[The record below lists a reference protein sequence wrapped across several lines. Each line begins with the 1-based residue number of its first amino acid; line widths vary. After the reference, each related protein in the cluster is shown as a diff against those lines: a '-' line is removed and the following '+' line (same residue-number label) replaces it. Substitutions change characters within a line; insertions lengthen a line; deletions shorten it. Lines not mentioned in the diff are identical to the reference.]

1 MQRLLTWVFLTFVF
15 ATSGAAKD
23 FATMFPE
30 LSDIEADLKAD
41 LERLDYKQGEITVG
55 DGIATFNVGDDYY
68 FLNPSDAN
76 IVLID
81 FWENPATDP
90 PLGMIFPTGMTP
102 FHQDSWGIVI
112 TFDEI
117 GYVSDE
123 DANDYDYEELLDTM
137 RADIAAESKLRV
149 AEGYSTI
156 ALVGWAEKPRYD
168 QTSRKLYWAKE
179 LEFGNTED
187 NTLNYNIRALGR
199 KGVLVMNF
207 VAPISA
213 LNEIKT
219 EVPYVLAMSNFTE
232 GNKYSDFDPSL
243 DKVAAL
249 GIGGLIAGK
258 VVAKTGILLGLLLMF
273 KKFAIVLILPLIWG
287 WNKLTGKSKR
297 DSS

>member
-1 MQRLLTWVFLTFVF
+1 MQRFLTSIFLTFIF
-15 ATSGAAKD
+15 AASGAAKD

-30 LSDIEADLKAD
+30 LSEINADLKAD
-41 LERLDYKQGEITVG
+41 LERLDYKQGEIIVG
-55 DGIATFNVGDDYY
+55 DGIATFNVSDDFYY
-68 FLNPSDAN
+68 LDPSDAN
-76 IVLID
+76 IVLVD
-81 FWENPATDP
+81 FWENPAGEL

-112 TFDEI
+112 TFDDI

-123 DANDYDYEELLDTM
+123 DANDYDYDELLTTM
-137 RADIAAESKLRV
+137 RADTAAESKLRV
-149 AEGYSTI
+149 AEGYASI
-156 ALVGWAEKPRYD
+156 ALVGWAEKPHYD

-179 LEFGNTED
+179 LEFGDTPN

-207 VAPISA
+207 VAPIST
-213 LNEIKT
+213 LD
-219 EVPYVLAMSNFTE
+219 EVKAAAPDVLAMSTFTE
-232 GNKYSDFDPSL
+232 GNKYSDFNPSL
-243 DKVAAL
+243 DKVAAF

-273 KKFAIVLILPLIWG
+273 KKFAILLLLPLIWV
-287 WNKLTGKSKR
+287 WNKLMGKSKR